1 VTGQTFVVEGIEV
14 VQYEQVREKTQQELE
29 QETNQMWENIRNEK
43 NTLLLES
50 DWTQL
55 SDSPLSDEKKVEWQT
70 YRQELRDITS
80 QQDPFN
86 IIWPTKP

>member
-1 VTGQTFVVEGIEV
+1 
-14 VQYEQVREKTQQELE
+14 
-29 QETNQMWENIRNEK
+29 MWENIRVQRNE
-43 NTLLLES
+43 LLLES

-55 SDSPLSDEKKVEWQT
+55 SDSPLSEEKKIEWQT

>member
-1 VTGQTFVVEGIEV
+1 MFVIEGIEV

-29 QETNQMWENIRNEK
+29 QETNQMWENIRVQRNE
-43 NTLLLES
+43 LLLES

-55 SDSPLSDEKKVEWQT
+55 SDSPLSEEKKIEWQT

>member
-1 VTGQTFVVEGIEV
+1 MFVIEGIEV

-29 QETNQMWENIRNEK
+29 QETNQMWENIRVQRNE
-43 NTLLLES
+43 LLLES

-55 SDSPLSDEKKVEWQT
+55 SDSSLSEEKKIEWQT
-70 YRQELRDITS
+70 YRQELRDIIS

>member
-1 VTGQTFVVEGIEV
+1 MFVIEGIEV

-29 QETNQMWENIRNEK
+29 QETNQMWENIRVQRNE
-43 NTLLLES
+43 LLLES

-55 SDSPLSDEKKVEWQT
+55 SDSSLSEEKKIEWQT